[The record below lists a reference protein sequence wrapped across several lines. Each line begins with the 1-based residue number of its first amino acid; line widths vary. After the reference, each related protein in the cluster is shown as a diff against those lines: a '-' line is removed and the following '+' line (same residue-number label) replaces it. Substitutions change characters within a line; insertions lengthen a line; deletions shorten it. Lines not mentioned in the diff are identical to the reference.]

1 LFLGIVGAGGSFTG
15 SNPAYTAGELAH
27 HIRTSHTDFLITQ
40 RQSVD
45 VAVQAA
51 HLAGLAKNRI
61 YVFDD
66 VDTADTLDFPS
77 WRSLLRYG
85 EADWVAFDDA
95 RRAATTTAVLASTS
109 GTTGLPKMAA
119 RSHQSFVAEHQAM
132 TKEGRKPYEV
142 CP

>member
-1 LFLGIVGAGGSFTG
+1 M
-15 SNPAYTAGELAH
+15 
-27 HIRTSHTDFLITQ
+27 
-40 RQSVD
+40 D